1 METNY
6 QELVQNRAAEF
17 FSIIEKRFKEEEVK
31 QIETA
36 YNLAKDAHAGQKR
49 KNGEP
54 YIVHPIAVAHIVAV
68 DMNLDANPVIAAL
81 LHDVVEDTDYTIED
95 IKEMFGEDV
104 SFLVA
109 TVTKHKK
116 AHYEMSKQLDN
127 FKQMLES
134 VHYDIRAILIKLAD
148 RLHNMRTLLYMRPDK
163 QMKIAGETDYFYAPL
178 ANRLGLY
185 DIKTELENL
194 SFRYRC
200 PKDYNDIENKM
211 LRYRMNNKDQ
221 INAFTDKI
229 MEEFL
234 HQKVNAQIEVK
245 YRTPYSIWRKMKATG
260 NDFYHLSFRH
270 FIHII
275 FPDNVGISEK
285 DMCLKIYSVLTDLFK
300 EKPGSIDNLID
311 SPKENGYQG
320 FHLKLLSKF
329 GGWEEI
335 HISSQRMLRNSKLGC
350 VADRTE
356 DNISNWIEK
365 LKNVLQD
372 MAYHHQDKGYIDSVL
387 TSLYPDDIMVYTP
400 TGNAIILP
408 KGASALDFAF
418 EIHSNI
424 GEHAHYARING
435 NLKSIKTKLHRGDC
449 VEIGINY
456 DSEPK
461 EDWYDCVMTYKA
473 KRFLKSYFGHKT
485 KPAFHRCKFCNP
497 LPGDELIGFKG
508 EDGSISIHKRDCRL
522 AISRASKD
530 GDSIISINFE
540 EDEKTLYPV
549 NIEVLAINRY
559 HLLSDLIEC
568 ITNTL
573 KLPIA
578 DLKTMSEDN
587 IATCTISFYVRS
599 AKEFQQAIASIN
611 AIDNVDQVTVI
622 DTQSE

>member
-1 METNY
+1 MEQNY
-6 QELVQNRAAEF
+6 EQLVKSQALALHEM
-17 FSIIEKRFKEEEVK
+17 IEKRFPEEEVK
-31 QIETA
+31 RIEEA
-36 YNLAKDAHAGQKR
+36 YNLAKEAHSGQKR

-54 YIVHPIAVAHIVAV
+54 YIVHPIAVAKIVAV
-68 DMNLDANPVIAAL
+68 DMNLDSNPIIAAL
-81 LHDVVEDTDYTIED
+81 LHDVVEDTDYTIND
-95 IKEMFGEDV
+95 IRERFGDDV
-104 SFLVA
+104 AFLVD
-109 TVTKHKK
+109 TVTKHQKD
-116 AHYEMSKQLDN
+116 HYVMSKQLDN

-148 RLHNMRTLLYMRPDK
+148 RLHNMRTLLHMRPDK

-194 SFRYRC
+194 SFKYRC
-200 PKDYNDIENKM
+200 PKDYNEIENKM

-221 INAFTDKI
+221 INAFTDCI
-229 MEEFL
+229 MSAFL
-234 HQKVNAQIEVK
+234 KNKVNAQIEVQ
-245 YRTPYSIWRKMKATG
+245 YRTPYSIWRKIKATG
-260 NDFYHLSFRH
+260 NDFYHLTFKH
-270 FIHII
+270 FVHII
-275 FPDNVGISEK
+275 FPDNVGMSEK

-311 SPKENGYQG
+311 SPKENGYQS

-329 GGWEEI
+329 GAWEEI
-335 HISSQRMLRNSKLGC
+335 HISSQRMLKNSRLGC

-365 LKNVLQD
+365 LKDVLQD

-400 TGNAIILP
+400 TGNAVILP
-408 KGASALDFAF
+408 KGATALDFAF

-435 NLKSIKTKLHRGDC
+435 NLASVKTRLNRGDC

-461 EDWYDCVMTYKA
+461 EDWYDHVLTYKA
-473 KRFLKSYFGHKT
+473 KRFLRNYFGHKT
-485 KPAFHRCKFCNP
+485 KSPFHRCEFCNP
-497 LPGDELIGFKG
+497 LPGDELIGFTNSNGK
-508 EDGSISIHKRDCRL
+508 ISIHKRDCRL

-530 GDSIISINFE
+530 GDSIVSVDFK
-540 EDEKTLYPV
+540 EDKDTLFP
-549 NIEVLAINRY
+549 IDIQVLGIDRY

-578 DLKTMSEDN
+578 DLKTNTEDN
-587 IATCTISFYVRS
+587 IAHCDIKFYVHS
-599 AKEFQQAIASIN
+599 AKELSQAISSIN
-611 AIDNVDQVTVI
+611 AIDNVDQVKI
-622 DTQSE
+622 IENNSK